1 MTSISVLSI
10 MTYFQE
16 KSINVVNRGN
26 DKLAQQKRFVGA
38 SFKVEEYFTFHSES
52 GMRAVELSV
61 QNKKD
66 S

>member
-1 MTSISVLSI
+1 